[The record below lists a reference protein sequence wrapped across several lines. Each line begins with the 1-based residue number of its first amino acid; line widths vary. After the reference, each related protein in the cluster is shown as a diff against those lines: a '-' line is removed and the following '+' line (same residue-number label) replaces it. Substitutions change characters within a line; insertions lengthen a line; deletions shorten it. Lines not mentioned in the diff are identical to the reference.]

1 MVREVGRDDLLENG
15 LQFRFQL
22 IDAPGRRPECVVPPA
37 HRLLDVRQ
45 DLATDVRIIVLLQQ
59 GDQDKA
65 VDADAAGDCRIDL
78 DELPRRDVVVPL
90 WFANSLDVGKRR
102 VGVPDEDDE
111 IGAIVPDLVGLDHA
125 AEFTQHE
132 SCHGRSLLAQRPTF
146 LSGLAYGSS
155 RGQGAYR
162 MTVDTAHDGADERT
176 TFTWW
181 SGLSPPCG
189 SGRGQSPPRD
199 R

>member
-65 VDADAAGDCRIDL
+65 VDADAGGYCRIDL

-146 LSGLAYGSS
+146 CSGWTCRRGARWASRLAFASS
-155 RGQGAYR
+155 LLPNSCRVLLTEALEAR
-162 MTVDTAHDGADERT
+162 VRT
-176 TFTWW
+176 
-181 SGLSPPCG
+181 G
-189 SGRGQSPPRD
+189 
-199 R
+199 